1 MRQSRFKNTTSLVV
15 SLALVTAPVFA
26 QDTSLPDCGD
36 TPVFPCLSVDGAP
49 VADQDAFDALQA
61 QIAAEDAAAQAAA
74 EAEAAA
80 QAAAEADAQAA
91 AAAQAAADAAAEAE
105 AQAAAD
111 AAAAEEAAAQ
121 AAAEVA
127 AQAAAEAEA
136 QAADS
141 AATEEAAAQ
150 AAADEQAQA
159 AAEAEAQAAA
169 EAEAQAAADADAAAA
184 EETAAEDAAAQAA
197 TQAAEDAAAQAAT
210 QAAEDAAAQ
219 AAADAAAAQDA
230 AAPVAEAATA
240 ETPAPVVEPAP
251 IISEPATVEEQIA
264 REQTPAETAQ
274 EAPVESAAA
283 LADLD
288 DAPVAED
295 VVIEQETLTEQDVR
309 SSTEEFANSV
319 NAAPAPAVQGSSDR
333 DGLSNFQKALIV
345 GLGAVVVGSLLRNGD
360 QVVSNSGDR
369 VVVQRGDNFV
379 VLKDDDVLLRQPG
392 SQVETQTFNDGS
404 TRSIVTR
411 DDGTRVITIRGAD
424 GTVQRRARVLADGT
438 QVELFNDTAGSAPVV
453 VSTLPPA
460 PVAFAQGGNVLTLRE
475 ALAARNRA
483 DIGRSFSLN
492 QIRTIPEVRNLAP
505 AVDLDRLTFA
515 SGSAAIDP
523 AQTAALTD
531 LGIAMVGIIS
541 NDPSQVFLVEGHTDA
556 VGSAAFNL
564 ALSDRRAETV
574 ALALTEFFGVPPENL
589 ITQGYGE
596 RFLKVPTLQAERA
609 NRRVAIRNVTSL
621 LR

>member
-26 QDTSLPDCGD
+26 QDTGLPDCGD

-49 VADQDAFDALQA
+49 VADQGTFDALQA
-61 QIAAEDAAAQAAA
+61 QIAAE
-74 EAEAAA
+74 EAA
-80 QAAAEADAQAA
+80 
-91 AAAQAAADAAAEAE
+91 
-105 AQAAAD
+105 
-111 AAAAEEAAAQ
+111 
-121 AAAEVA
+121 
-127 AQAAAEAEA
+127 
-136 QAADS
+136 
-141 AATEEAAAQ
+141 
-150 AAADEQAQA
+150 AQA

-169 EAEAQAAADADAAAA
+169 EAEAQAAADAAAEEEAAAQAAAEAAAQVAAEAEAQAADAAVAEEAAAQAAA
-184 EETAAEDAAAQAA
+184 EEQAQAAAEAEAQAAADAAAGEAAAEDAAAQAA
-197 TQAAEDAAAQAAT
+197 AAAEAAAQAA
-210 QAAEDAAAQ
+210 ADAAAQ
-219 AAADAAAAQDA
+219 AAADAAAAQEA
-230 AAPVAEAATA
+230 QAPVAEAATE

-283 LADLD
+283 MADLD
-288 DAPVAED
+288 DAPVAAD
-295 VVIEQETLTEQDVR
+295 VVIELETLTERDVR

-319 NAAPAPAVQGSSDR
+319 NAAPAPAVQGSRDR

-360 QVVSNSGDR
+360 RVVSNSGDR

-483 DIGRSFSLN
+483 DIGRNFSLN

-523 AQTAALTD
+523 SQTAALTD
-531 LGIAMVGIIS
+531 LGIAMVGIIG

-574 ALALTEFFGVPPENL
+574 ALALTEYFGVPPENL

>member
-1 MRQSRFKNTTSLVV
+1 M
-15 SLALVTAPVFA
+15 
-26 QDTSLPDCGD
+26 
-36 TPVFPCLSVDGAP
+36 
-49 VADQDAFDALQA
+49 
-61 QIAAEDAAAQAAA
+61 
-74 EAEAAA
+74 
-80 QAAAEADAQAA
+80 
-91 AAAQAAADAAAEAE
+91 
-105 AQAAAD
+105 
-111 AAAAEEAAAQ
+111 
-121 AAAEVA
+121 
-127 AQAAAEAEA
+127 
-136 QAADS
+136 
-141 AATEEAAAQ
+141 
-150 AAADEQAQA
+150 
-159 AAEAEAQAAA
+159 
-169 EAEAQAAADADAAAA
+169 
-184 EETAAEDAAAQAA
+184 
-197 TQAAEDAAAQAAT
+197 
-210 QAAEDAAAQ
+210 
-219 AAADAAAAQDA
+219 
-230 AAPVAEAATA
+230 
-240 ETPAPVVEPAP
+240 VEPAP

-283 LADLD
+283 MADLD
-288 DAPVAED
+288 DAPVAAD
-295 VVIEQETLTEQDVR
+295 VVIELETLTEQDVR

-319 NAAPAPAVQGSSDR
+319 NAAPAPAVQGSRDR

-360 QVVSNSGDR
+360 RVVSNSGDR

-483 DIGRSFSLN
+483 DIGRNFSLN

-523 AQTAALTD
+523 SQTAALTD
-531 LGIAMVGIIS
+531 LGIAMVGIIG

-574 ALALTEFFGVPPENL
+574 ALALTEYFGVPPENL